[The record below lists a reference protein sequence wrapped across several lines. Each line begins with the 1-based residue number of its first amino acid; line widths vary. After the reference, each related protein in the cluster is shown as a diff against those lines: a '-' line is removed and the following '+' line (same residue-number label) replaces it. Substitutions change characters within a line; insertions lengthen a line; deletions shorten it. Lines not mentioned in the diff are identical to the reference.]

1 MEIKKRH
8 SHHSEFKKIMYGY
21 LWKFFDNLFDLLI
34 IIAICIT
41 AFAGA
46 YELLSFIIGYD
57 LLPWWLNIA
66 TALKISLNAVV
77 IVKVYETLRMFISH
91 EDLSLT
97 HLIEVGLIGLIVKI
111 FFNESYLRWEYSI
124 IFIIFFLAYFIL
136 KRWRHKLECE
146 HFEMKKTLPERDE

>member
-1 MEIKKRH
+1 MQITKRT
-8 SHHSEFKKIMYGY
+8 SHHSDIKKSFYNS

-34 IIAICIT
+34 VIAICIT
-41 AFAGA
+41 AFAWA
-46 YELLSFIIGYD
+46 YELVTFIIWYE
-57 LLPWWLNIA
+57 LIPWWLKIA
-66 TALKISLNAVV
+66 SALKISLNAVV

-111 FFNESYLRWEYSI
+111 FFDESYLKREYSI
-124 IFIIFFLAYFIL
+124 IFFVFFLAYFLL

-146 HFEMKKTLPERDE
+146 HFEIKKTLPDRDE

>member
-1 MEIKKRH
+1 MEITKRNTNQSFIKKKFYH
-8 SHHSEFKKIMYGY
+8 Y

-34 IIAICIT
+34 VIAICIT

-46 YELLSFIIGYD
+46 YELITFVVWYELIPGI
-57 LLPWWLNIA
+57 NISS
-66 TALKISLNAVV
+66 ALKISLNAVV

-111 FFNESYLRWEYSI
+111 FFNESYLRREYSI
-124 IFIIFFLAYFIL
+124 IFMIFFFAYFIL

-146 HFEMKKTLPERDE
+146 HFEMKKTLPDRDE